1 MNSYTNSSGM
11 IDDPPYPYWLDHALI
26 DRRGVNFTLN
36 GHYLGALQDFAR
48 LLSWLNEADSSLFQS
63 RADQLRLSLQ
73 TYLWD
78 DEKGLFA
85 DALIDGERSDM
96 FSEHANGMALAMLVA
111 NTYQADRI
119 AGQLLANDTHNY
131 AKRASGMIMVT
142 PAMSYFLHK
151 GLCEYG
157 HIEESMQM
165 FRDRFDKMLGSTYN
179 GTLWEEWWLD
189 GTGRS
194 GEPQKGRS
202 RSDAQTESAFPP
214 ALFAEYLLGISPTR
228 PGMKEVSINFQ
239 RSGLKNLKGIIP
251 TPEGLMEIEW
261 DEIGKE
267 NNLML
272 SIPGDITA
280 RLSIESL
287 GVEEGKVI
295 IVNKN
300 RITVN
305 KEEVPYL
312 ILKGG
317 IHRIRF

>member
-1 MNSYTNSSGM
+1 
-11 IDDPPYPYWLDHALI
+11 
-26 DRRGVNFTLN
+26 
-36 GHYLGALQDFAR
+36 
-48 LLSWLNEADSSLFQS
+48 
-63 RADQLRLSLQ
+63 
-73 TYLWD
+73 
-78 DEKGLFA
+78 
-85 DALIDGERSDM
+85 
-96 FSEHANGMALAMLVA
+96 
-111 NTYQADRI
+111 
-119 AGQLLANDTHNY
+119 
-131 AKRASGMIMVT
+131 
-142 PAMSYFLHK
+142 
-151 GLCEYG
+151 
-157 HIEESMQM
+157 
-165 FRDRFDKMLGSTYN
+165 
-179 GTLWEEWWLD
+179 
-189 GTGRS
+189 
-194 GEPQKGRS
+194 
-202 RSDAQTESAFPP
+202 
-214 ALFAEYLLGISPTR
+214 
-228 PGMKEVSINFQ
+228 MKEVSINFQ